1 MLYDFLVSD
10 VAFWVIG
17 TTGVV
22 TAVLIGL
29 VMYLMDMEN

>member
-10 VAFWVIG
+10 IAFWVIG
-17 TTGVV
+17 VTGVTV
-22 TAVLIGL
+22 AVLIGL